1 MSMARPTGVTL
12 DNWQEGPGN
21 RWAFQHVDELVAT
34 AAVSRGAGP
43 VLELSDGGPLVV
55 PGLDDFLERSFT
67 DGLIVMRGHEVV
79 LERYLNG
86 LTPSTRHLLQSVS
99 KSMCS
104 AVVGQYVAT
113 GALDVDQTVGHY
125 LPELSGSAYG
135 DATVQQTLDMT
146 VAVQYDETYEDPRSE
161 VQAHERA
168 GGWRTPLDRDPDDTY
183 TFLAGLRQSGDHG
196 RVFQY
201 CSANTDV
208 LAWLVERV
216 AQRPFVD
223 VWSSDLWSRIG
234 AEHDAYVTVDATGFP
249 MANGGMCVTLRDLAR
264 FGRVVLSGGIGPG
277 DTPVIPSEWVAD
289 IRRGGDPAAAVD
301 SMKDAH
307 PHGSY
312 RDQFWITGD
321 EHGCFYGVGI
331 FGQYVWMNPDTDVV
345 VAKLSSLPDADDTAN
360 WVEHVAFFDRV
371 SAGLTA

>member
-1 MSMARPTGVTL
+1 MARPTGVTS

-34 AAVSRGAGP
+34 ATVSRGRGP
-43 VLELSDGGPLVV
+43 ALELSDGQPLSV
-55 PGLDDFLERSFT
+55 PGLDDLLERTFT
-67 DGLIVMRGHEVV
+67 DGLIVLKGHEVV

-86 LTPSTRHLLQSVS
+86 LTPATRHLLQSVS

-104 AVVGQYVAT
+104 AVVGQYVAA
-113 GALDVDQTVGHY
+113 GALDVDQTVGYY
-125 LPELSGSAYG
+125 LPELSASAYA

-146 VAVQYDETYEDPRSE
+146 VAVHYDETYENPRSE
-161 VQAHERA
+161 VQEHERA
-168 GGWRTPLDRDPDDTY
+168 GGWRTPLDGDPKDTY
-183 TFLAGLRQSGDHG
+183 EFLAGLRKSGQHG

-216 AQRPFVD
+216 AQRPFVE

-234 AEHDAYVTVDATGFP
+234 AEHDAYVTVDAAGFP
-249 MANGGMCVTLRDLAR
+249 MANGGLCVTLRDLAR

-289 IRRGGDPAAAVD
+289 IRGGGDPAAAAD
-301 SMKDAH
+301 SMKEAH

-312 RDQFWITGD
+312 RDQFWVTGD

-360 WVEHVAFFDRV
+360 WVEHVAFFDRL
-371 SAGLTA
+371 SSELTE